1 MKVDMEA
8 SIFST
13 YVGNAAMLKAPG
25 ALDDALPSGE
35 LLLHHVNAEPANQVP
50 GAGLVNMVDPGT
62 ADAVPETTAEAVV
75 GVEDEARDAGL
86 LQLVGGVE
94 PAEAGADDDDFGGAL
109 GLGGKAP
116 VSGGCVE
123 GGSHCGFCSE
133 RSIDLC
139 FRIRS

>member
-1 MKVDMEA
+1 
-8 SIFST
+8 
-13 YVGNAAMLKAPG
+13 MLKAPG

-35 LLLHHVNAEPANQVP
+35 LLLYHVNAEPANQVP
-50 GAGLVNMVDPGT
+50 GAGLVDMVDPGT
-62 ADAVPETTAEAVV
+62 AGAIPETAAEAVV

-94 PAEAGADDDDFGGAL
+94 PAEAGADDDDLGGAL
-109 GLGGKAP
+109 VLGGEAP
-116 VSGGCVE
+116 VSGDCVE

-133 RSIDLC
+133 RSTDMC